1 MPEPQAPEETTR
13 LLLKA
18 CQGDRAA
25 VDALLPLVY
34 DQLHE
39 IAERKM
45 RSERGDHTLQPTALV
60 HEAFLRLVDQNRVHW
75 QGRAHFCAVAANM
88 MRRILVDHARRR
100 ASQKRGAAAAKVPLD
115 DAPGLSGGQNPLDI
129 VALDDLLDQ
138 LAQLNERHA
147 RVVELRFFTGLDVNE
162 TAHVLGV
169 SPATV
174 KNDWRAARA
183 WLMARMDNSS

>member
-1 MPEPQAPEETTR
+1 MSESNAPEETTR
-13 LLLKA
+13 LLLRA
-18 CQGDRAA
+18 CQGDRGA

-60 HEAFLRLVDQNRVHW
+60 HEAFLRLVDQQRVQW

-100 ASQKRGAAAAKVPLD
+100 ASQKRGAGVGRVPLD
-115 DAPGLSGGQNPLDI
+115 DAPGLSGGQDPVDI
-129 VALDDLLDQ
+129 VALDDLLDE
-138 LAQLNERHA
+138 LARLNERHA

-162 TAHVLGV
+162 TAHVLDV

-183 WLMARMDNSS
+183 WLMAHLGTRS